1 MASLDITVT
10 LQDPKL
16 QYWGISFGHC
26 TVSPSSHQLCK
37 IDADFF
43 RITKPQT
50 GDSVVAFETIEMEQ
64 IASSHITVVQSNS
77 SVILFLVS
85 LAIHDTP
92 ISKPISNLAFS
103 APPSCKQQDAIA
115 AMASYPYFS
124 SDPYRSHADQ
134 ALNHKVSNLSE
145 SSETQGPLRGRE
157 SLVSLQ
163 SFYDSP
169 PLPPPQNHTLE
180 QQEYGR
186 GQWSVPF
193 LGNNGGRYQPVSRTP
208 SSFGRFRSFRGRVQ
222 QDTIHEDESVD
233 MSLLSAAVP
242 PAQCGSYEAVP
253 KSESFEPAF
262 DMTSFS
268 GPMGTQDHEFLKSLQ
283 QQEASGRLTG
293 GLGQG
298 EGPNTTIKKE
308 YLTSATPSAARSF
321 TRSFSM
327 RRKPTVNPQSSW
339 KSLGQEEA
347 NKRGEV
353 IEVIMEEHADVDL
366 SSMIGP
372 HTVKLDQATSA
383 TPPPKKEVFYP
394 RPNWKP
400 FAMRWPYLLFM
411 ILLSVALAIVQEFI
425 YQMSRRPGGLLHFT
439 SARDLNPGLYFVFKF
454 VPTIITVTYG
464 VLWQN
469 TDFEVKRL
477 EAFYQMSKDGG
488 ALAAESIN
496 VDYITL
502 FNFGRPLLALHR
514 KHYAVFISS
523 VATLLAVSLV
533 PTLGAAALVLSPDRA
548 TRLSNPDEVKMI
560 TVSAV
565 LSRLLTATFFFIAIL
580 GCILFYQLT
589 TRRSGLL
596 ADVKGIAG
604 LASMAVVSH
613 IMADFRDMDTA
624 KPKDIHH
631 KLKNRRYELRNSSLF
646 SKDFMSQRGN
656 DRYKDA
662 HLSQNPHPLM
672 LRREGCIPFII
683 GIVLFLILVPVFL
696 FTPASV
702 ITYEAPWAVTALA
715 VCIKL
720 GWGSLETSIRMLE
733 PYYILA
739 QRHAP
744 PKTLT
749 LDYTAMPF
757 AVVAFR
763 ALFNRHWIVF
773 LVGWGTVLVEGLTI
787 FATSLAQVEGKD
799 LLDLIAADPG
809 NLLNKELGSGSETVR
824 SFVVTVALTGFIL
837 SYLIIVAS
845 FVFIR
850 RRHPFLPRQPNT
862 IASVLAFMHQSK
874 MLYDFVG
881 TAKFTNVQMRE
892 KLEALGKTYG
902 LGWFSGR
909 DGQMHCGVDEEELTG
924 SYKHGVD
931 YSQGNMPWLTDWQT
945 F

>member
-1 MASLDITVT
+1 
-10 LQDPKL
+10 
-16 QYWGISFGHC
+16 
-26 TVSPSSHQLCK
+26 
-37 IDADFF
+37 
-43 RITKPQT
+43 
-50 GDSVVAFETIEMEQ
+50 
-64 IASSHITVVQSNS
+64 
-77 SVILFLVS
+77 
-85 LAIHDTP
+85 
-92 ISKPISNLAFS
+92 
-103 APPSCKQQDAIA
+103 
-115 AMASYPYFS
+115 MASYPYFS
-124 SDPYRSHADQ
+124 SDAYRRHPDQ

-145 SSETQGPLRGRE
+145 SSDTPGPLRGRE

-169 PLPPPQNHTLE
+169 PIPPPQNSTHE
-180 QQEYGR
+180 QHEYGR

-193 LGNNGGRYQPVSRTP
+193 MGNSGGRYQPVSPTP
-208 SSFGRFRSFRGRVQ
+208 SAFGRFRSFRGRVQ

-242 PAQCGSYEAVP
+242 PAHCGPYDAVP
-253 KSESFEPAF
+253 KTEPLEPAF

-268 GPMGTQDHEFLKSLQ
+268 GPTGVQDQEFLKSLQ
-283 QQEASGRLTG
+283 QQEAKGRLTG

-298 EGPNTTIKKE
+298 EVPNATIKRE
-308 YLTSATPSAARSF
+308 QLVSAAPHLTRSF
-321 TRSFSM
+321 TRSLSM
-327 RRKPTVNPQSSW
+327 RRTPPANARPNW

-353 IEVIMEEHADVDL
+353 IEVIMEDHADVDL

-372 HTVKLDQATSA
+372 NTVKLDQGNS
-383 TPPPKKEVFYP
+383 PPPSPKKEVFYP

-411 ILLSVALAIVQEFI
+411 ILLSVLLGIVQELV

-439 SARDLNPGLYFVFKF
+439 NARDLNPGLYFVFKF

-533 PTLGAAALVLSPDRA
+533 PTLGAAAFVLTPDRE
-548 TRLSNPDEVKMI
+548 TRLSNPNELKVI

-565 LSRLLTATFFFIAIL
+565 LSRVLTATFFVIAIL

-613 IMADFRDMDTA
+613 IMTDFTDMDTA

-646 SKDFMSQRGN
+646 SKDSMSTSTREN
-656 DRYKDA
+656 DKYKDA
-662 HLSQNPHPLM
+662 HLSENPHPLM
-672 LRREGCIPFII
+672 LRKEGCIPFII
-683 GIVLFLILVPVFL
+683 GIVLFLILIPVFL

-702 ITYEAPWAVTALA
+702 IAYKAPWAITALA

-763 ALFNRHWIVF
+763 ALFNRHWTVF
-773 LVGWGTVLVEGLTI
+773 LVSWGTVLVEGLTI

-799 LLDLIAADPG
+799 FLDLIEADG
-809 NLLNKELGSGSETVR
+809 SSASDSDNVLNKELGSGSETVR
-824 SFVVTVALTGFIL
+824 SFVVTLALTAFIL
-837 SYLIIVAS
+837 LYLVAVAS
-845 FVFIR
+845 AVFVR

-881 TAKFTNVQMRE
+881 TSKLTNAEMRE
-892 KLEALGKTYG
+892 RLEAIGKTYG
-902 LGWFSGR
+902 LGWFHGR
-909 DGQMHCGVDEEELTG
+909 DGQTHCGVDEEELTG
-924 SYKHGVD
+924 NYKHGVD
-931 YSQGNMPWLTDWQT
+931 YSQGNLPWLTDWQT

>member
-1 MASLDITVT
+1 
-10 LQDPKL
+10 
-16 QYWGISFGHC
+16 
-26 TVSPSSHQLCK
+26 
-37 IDADFF
+37 
-43 RITKPQT
+43 
-50 GDSVVAFETIEMEQ
+50 
-64 IASSHITVVQSNS
+64 
-77 SVILFLVS
+77 
-85 LAIHDTP
+85 
-92 ISKPISNLAFS
+92 
-103 APPSCKQQDAIA
+103 
-115 AMASYPYFS
+115 MASYSYFS
-124 SDPYRSHADQ
+124 SDPYRRHPDQ

-145 SSETQGPLRGRE
+145 SSDTPGPLRGRE

-169 PLPPPQNHTLE
+169 PIPPPKNSTHE
-180 QQEYGR
+180 QHEYGV

-193 LGNNGGRYQPVSRTP
+193 IGNSGGRYQPVSPTP
-208 SSFGRFRSFRGRVQ
+208 STFGRFRSFRGRVQ

-242 PAQCGSYEAVP
+242 PAHSGPYDAVP
-253 KSESFEPAF
+253 KTESPEPAF

-268 GPMGTQDHEFLKSLQ
+268 GPMGVQDQEFLKSLQ
-283 QQEASGRLTG
+283 QQEANGRLTG

-298 EGPNTTIKKE
+298 EVPNATIKRE
-308 YLTSATPSAARSF
+308 QLVSAAPLARSF
-321 TRSFSM
+321 TRSLSM
-327 RRKPTVNPQSSW
+327 RRMPTANARPNW

-353 IEVIMEEHADVDL
+353 IEVIVEEHADVDL

-372 HTVKLDQATSA
+372 NTVKLDQDSPPP
-383 TPPPKKEVFYP
+383 PPPKKEVFYP

-411 ILLSVALAIVQEFI
+411 ILLSVLLGIVQELV

-439 SARDLNPGLYFVFKF
+439 NARDLNPGLYFVFKF

-514 KHYAVFISS
+514 KHYAVFFSS

-533 PTLGAAALVLSPDRA
+533 PTLGAAAIVLTPNRE
-548 TRLSNPDEVKMI
+548 TRLSNPNELKVI

-565 LSRLLTATFFFIAIL
+565 LSRVLTATFFVIAIL
-580 GCILFYQLT
+580 GCVLFYQLT

-613 IMADFRDMDTA
+613 IMTDFIDMDTA

-646 SKDFMSQRGN
+646 SKDSMATSTRES
-656 DRYKDA
+656 DKYKDA
-662 HLSQNPHPLM
+662 HLSENPHPLM
-672 LRREGCIPFII
+672 LRKEGCIPFII
-683 GIVLFLILVPVFL
+683 GIALFLILIPVFL
-696 FTPASV
+696 FTPASI
-702 ITYEAPWAVTALA
+702 ITYKAPWAITALT

-744 PKTLT
+744 AKTLT

-763 ALFNRHWIVF
+763 ALFNRHWTVF
-773 LVGWGTVLVEGLTI
+773 LVSWGTVLVEGLTI

-799 LLDLIAADPG
+799 FLDLIEGDSNNSSSSAD
-809 NLLNKELGSGSETVR
+809 NDNVLNKELGSGSETVR
-824 SFVVTVALTGFIL
+824 SFVVTLALTAFIL
-837 SYLIIVAS
+837 LYLVAVAS
-845 FVFIR
+845 AVFVR

-881 TAKFTNVQMRE
+881 TAKLTNAQMRE
-892 KLEALGKTYG
+892 RLDAIGKTYG
-902 LGWFSGR
+902 LGWFHGR
-909 DGQMHCGVDEEELTG
+909 DGQTHCGVDEEELTG
-924 SYKHGVD
+924 NYKHGID

>member
-1 MASLDITVT
+1 MASN
-10 LQDPKL
+10 
-16 QYWGISFGHC
+16 Y
-26 TVSPSSHQLCK
+26 
-37 IDADFF
+37 
-43 RITKPQT
+43 
-50 GDSVVAFETIEMEQ
+50 
-64 IASSHITVVQSNS
+64 
-77 SVILFLVS
+77 
-85 LAIHDTP
+85 
-92 ISKPISNLAFS
+92 
-103 APPSCKQQDAIA
+103 
-115 AMASYPYFS
+115 YFS
-124 SDPYRSHADQ
+124 SDPYRRHPDQ

-145 SSETQGPLRGRE
+145 SLDSPGPLRGRE

-169 PLPPPQNHTLE
+169 PLPPPNNSAPE
-180 QQEYGR
+180 QQEYGG
-186 GQWSVPF
+186 GQWSAPF
-193 LGNNGGRYQPVSRTP
+193 RQNSGGRYQPVSPTP
-208 SSFGRFRSFRGRVQ
+208 TSLGRFRSFRGRVH
-222 QDTIHEDESVD
+222 DTIHEDESVD
-233 MSLLSAAVP
+233 MSLLNAAVP
-242 PAQCGSYEAVP
+242 PAHSAPYDAVP
-253 KSESFEPAF
+253 KAEPLEPAF
-262 DMTSFS
+262 DMTSFA
-268 GPMGTQDHEFLKSLQ
+268 GPMGVQDQEFLKSLQ
-283 QQEASGRLTG
+283 QQEVHGTLTG
-293 GLGQG
+293 GIGQG
-298 EGPNTTIKKE
+298 EVPNTTIKRE
-308 YLTSATPSAARSF
+308 HLSSAPPSLTRSF
-321 TRSFSM
+321 TRSLSV
-327 RRKPTVNPQSSW
+327 RRMSASNAGPNW

-353 IEVIMEEHADVDL
+353 IEVVVENHAGDVDL
-366 SSMIGP
+366 SSITGP
-372 HTVKLDQATSA
+372 NTVKLDQGIPAPP
-383 TPPPKKEVFYP
+383 PPPKKEVFYP

-411 ILLSVALAIVQEFI
+411 ILLSVLLGIVQELV
-425 YQMSRRPGGLLHFT
+425 YQMSRRPEGLLHFT
-439 SARDLNPGLYFVFKF
+439 TAKDLNPGLYFVFKF

-477 EAFYQMSKDGG
+477 EAFYQMSKEGG
-488 ALAAESIN
+488 ALAAQSIN

-533 PTLGAAALVLSPDRA
+533 PTLGAAALVLTPDRA
-548 TRLSNPDEVKMI
+548 TRLANPEGLKVIM
-560 TVSAV
+560 VSAV
-565 LSRLLTATFFFIAIL
+565 LSRLLTATFFVIAIL

-613 IMADFRDMDTA
+613 IMTDFTDMDTA

-646 SKDFMSQRGN
+646 SKDSMSTSARES
-656 DRYKDA
+656 DKYKDA
-662 HLSQNPHPLM
+662 LSENPHPLM
-672 LRREGCIPFII
+672 LRKEGCIPFII
-683 GIVLFLILVPVFL
+683 GIVLFLTLIPVFL

-702 ITYEAPWAVTALA
+702 ITYKAPWAVTALA

-744 PKTLT
+744 AKTLT

-757 AVVAFR
+757 AVVAVR
-763 ALFNRHWIVF
+763 ALFNRHWTVF
-773 LVGWGTVLVEGLTI
+773 LVGWGAVLVEGLTI

-799 LLDLIAADPG
+799 FLDLISADSG
-809 NLLNKELGSGSETVR
+809 NVLNKELGSGSETVR
-824 SFVVTVALTGFIL
+824 SFVVTLALTAFIL
-837 SYLIIVAS
+837 FYLVIVAS
-845 FVFIR
+845 LVFVR
-850 RRHPFLPRQPNT
+850 RRHPFLPRQPTT

-881 TAKFTNVQMRE
+881 TAKLTNAQMRD
-892 KLEALGKTYG
+892 KLDGLGKTYG
-902 LGWFSGR
+902 LGLFVGR
-909 DGQMHCGVDEEELTG
+909 DGQTHCGVDEEELTG
-924 SYKHGVD
+924 NYKHGINFL
-931 YSQGNMPWLTDWQT
+931 QGNMPWLTDWQT

>member
-1 MASLDITVT
+1 
-10 LQDPKL
+10 
-16 QYWGISFGHC
+16 
-26 TVSPSSHQLCK
+26 
-37 IDADFF
+37 
-43 RITKPQT
+43 
-50 GDSVVAFETIEMEQ
+50 
-64 IASSHITVVQSNS
+64 
-77 SVILFLVS
+77 
-85 LAIHDTP
+85 
-92 ISKPISNLAFS
+92 
-103 APPSCKQQDAIA
+103 
-115 AMASYPYFS
+115 MASYPYFS
-124 SDPYRSHADQ
+124 SDAYRRHADQ
-134 ALNHKVSNLSE
+134 SLNHKVSNLSE
-145 SSETQGPLRGRE
+145 SSESPGPLRGRE

-169 PLPPPQNHTLE
+169 HLPSPQNHTTE

-193 LGNNGGRYQPVSRTP
+193 LGNSNGRYQPVSSTP
-208 SSFGRFRSFRGRVQ
+208 ASVGRFRSFRGRMQ
-222 QDTIHEDESVD
+222 HDTIHEDESVD

-242 PAQCGSYEAVP
+242 PAQNGPYDAVP
-253 KSESFEPAF
+253 NVEPVVPAF

-268 GPMGTQDHEFLKSLQ
+268 GPMGTQDQEFLKSLQ

-308 YLTSATPSAARSF
+308 YLMSAPPSLKRNF
-321 TRSFSM
+321 TRSLSM
-327 RRKPTVNPQSSW
+327 RRKPTLNSPPNW
-339 KSLGQEEA
+339 KSLGQQEA

-353 IEVIMEEHADVDL
+353 IEVVIEEHADVDL

-372 HTVKLDQATSA
+372 NTVKLDQGSIP
-383 TPPPKKEVFYP
+383 TPPSPQKEVFYP

-400 FAMRWPYLLFM
+400 FAMRWPYLLFL
-411 ILLSVALAIVQEFI
+411 ILLSIVLGIVQEFI

-439 SARDLNPGLYFVFKF
+439 SAKDLNPGLYFVFKF

-533 PTLGAAALVLSPDRA
+533 PTLGAAALVLKPDRA
-548 TRLSNPDEVKMI
+548 TRLSSPDTVKMI

-565 LSRLLTATFFFIAIL
+565 LSRLLTAVFFFIAIL
-580 GCILFYQLT
+580 GCVLFYQLT

-613 IMADFRDMDTA
+613 IMVDFTDMDTA

-631 KLKNRRYELRNSSLF
+631 KLKNRRYELRNASLF
-646 SKDFMSQRGN
+646 SKDFMSKRES

-662 HLSQNPHPLM
+662 HLSENPHPLM
-672 LRREGCIPFII
+672 LRKEGCVPFII
-683 GIVLFLILVPVFL
+683 GVVLFLILVPLFL

-702 ITYEAPWAVTALA
+702 ITYKAPWAVTALA

-757 AVVAFR
+757 AVVALR

-773 LVGWGTVLVEGLTI
+773 LVGWGTVLVEALTI

-799 LLDLIAADPG
+799 LLDLIAADPD

-845 FVFIR
+845 LVFVR

-862 IASVLAFMHQSK
+862 IASVLAFVHQSK

-881 TAKFTNVQMRE
+881 TSKFTNAQMRD
-892 KLEALGKTYG
+892 KLESLGKTYG

>member
-1 MASLDITVT
+1 M
-10 LQDPKL
+10 
-16 QYWGISFGHC
+16 
-26 TVSPSSHQLCK
+26 
-37 IDADFF
+37 
-43 RITKPQT
+43 
-50 GDSVVAFETIEMEQ
+50 
-64 IASSHITVVQSNS
+64 
-77 SVILFLVS
+77 
-85 LAIHDTP
+85 
-92 ISKPISNLAFS
+92 
-103 APPSCKQQDAIA
+103 
-115 AMASYPYFS
+115 
-124 SDPYRSHADQ
+124 
-134 ALNHKVSNLSE
+134 
-145 SSETQGPLRGRE
+145 
-157 SLVSLQ
+157 
-163 SFYDSP
+163 
-169 PLPPPQNHTLE
+169 
-180 QQEYGR
+180 
-186 GQWSVPF
+186 
-193 LGNNGGRYQPVSRTP
+193 
-208 SSFGRFRSFRGRVQ
+208 
-222 QDTIHEDESVD
+222 D

-242 PAQCGSYEAVP
+242 PAQCSPYDAVP
-253 KSESFEPAF
+253 ETEPVEPAF

-268 GPMGTQDHEFLKSLQ
+268 GPMDVQDREFLKSLQ
-283 QQEASGRLTG
+283 QQEANGRLTG

-298 EGPNTTIKKE
+298 EGPNTTIKRE
-308 YLTSATPSAARSF
+308 YLMSSTPSLTRNF
-321 TRSFSM
+321 TRSLSM
-327 RRKPTVNPQSSW
+327 GRKPTLDPRPNW

-353 IEVIMEEHADVDL
+353 IEVIVEEHADIDL

-372 HTVKLDQATSA
+372 NTVKLDQGPNS
-383 TPPPKKEVFYP
+383 TPPSPKKEVFYP

-439 SARDLNPGLYFVFKF
+439 SAKDLNPGLYFVFKF

-514 KHYAVFISS
+514 RHYAVFISS

-533 PTLGAAALVLSPDRA
+533 PTLGAAVLVLSPDRA

-565 LSRLLTATFFFIAIL
+565 LSRVLTATFLFIAIL
-580 GCILFYQLT
+580 GCVLFYQLT

-613 IMADFRDMDTA
+613 IMVDFTDMDTA

-646 SKDFMSQRGN
+646 SKDFMSKRET

-662 HLSQNPHPLM
+662 HLSENPHPLM
-672 LRREGCIPFII
+672 LRKEGCIPFII
-683 GIVLFLILVPVFL
+683 GVVLFLILVPLFL

-702 ITYEAPWAVTALA
+702 ITYKAPWAVTALA

-744 PKTLT
+744 PKTLM

-757 AVVAFR
+757 AVVAVR

-824 SFVVTVALTGFIL
+824 SFVVTIALTGFIL

-845 FVFIR
+845 LVFVR

-862 IASVLAFMHQSK
+862 IASVLAFVHQSK

-881 TAKFTNVQMRE
+881 TSKFTNAQMRD
-892 KLEALGKTYG
+892 KLESLGKTYG

-909 DGQMHCGVDEEELTG
+909 DSQMHCGVDEEELTG

>member
-1 MASLDITVT
+1 MASNT
-10 LQDPKL
+10 
-16 QYWGISFGHC
+16 
-26 TVSPSSHQLCK
+26 
-37 IDADFF
+37 
-43 RITKPQT
+43 
-50 GDSVVAFETIEMEQ
+50 
-64 IASSHITVVQSNS
+64 
-77 SVILFLVS
+77 
-85 LAIHDTP
+85 
-92 ISKPISNLAFS
+92 
-103 APPSCKQQDAIA
+103 
-115 AMASYPYFS
+115 YFS
-124 SDPYRSHADQ
+124 SDPYRRHHDQ
-134 ALNHKVSNLSE
+134 DLNHKVSSLSE
-145 SSETQGPLRGRE
+145 TSDAPGPLRGRE

-163 SFYDSP
+163 SFYESP
-169 PLPPPQNHTLE
+169 PLPPPKHHASE

-193 LGNNGGRYQPVSRTP
+193 IGNSGGRYQPVSPIP
-208 SSFGRFRSFRGRVQ
+208 SSLGRFRSFRGRAH
-222 QDTIHEDESVD
+222 DTIHEDESID
-233 MSLLSAAVP
+233 MSLLGAAVP
-242 PAQCGSYEAVP
+242 PAHSDPYSAVP
-253 KSESFEPAF
+253 KTEPLEPAF

-268 GPMGTQDHEFLKSLQ
+268 GPAGIQDQEFLESLQ
-283 QQEASGRLTG
+283 QQEANGRLTG
-293 GLGQG
+293 GLGRG
-298 EGPNTTIKKE
+298 EVPNTTIRRE
-308 YLTSATPSAARSF
+308 NLISAAPSLTRNL
-321 TRSFSM
+321 TRSLSM
-327 RRKPTVNPQSSW
+327 RRTPTLNARPDW

-353 IEVIMEEHADVDL
+353 IEVIAGENGDVDL

-372 HTVKLDQATSA
+372 NTIRLDQGISA
-383 TPPPKKEVFYP
+383 PPPPEKDVFYP
-394 RPNWKP
+394 QPNWKP

-411 ILLSVALAIVQEFI
+411 IVLSVVLAIVQELI
-425 YQMSRRPGGLLHFT
+425 YQMSRRPEGLLHFT
-439 SARDLNPGLYFVFKF
+439 TAKDLNPGLYFVFKF
-454 VPTIITVTYG
+454 VPTIITKASFWANIIMSWEPFVFSKHLEITRKAAITDPECWQITVTYG

-477 EAFYQMSKDGG
+477 EAFYQMSKEGG

-502 FNFGRPLLALHR
+502 FNFTRPLLALHR

-533 PTLGAAALVLSPDRA
+533 PTLGAAALILTPDRA
-548 TRLSNPDEVKMI
+548 TRLSNPNELKVIMVNAI
-560 TVSAV
+560 
-565 LSRLLTATFFFIAIL
+565 LSRLLTATFFVVAIL

-613 IMADFRDMDTA
+613 IMTDFIDMDTA

-646 SKDFMSQRGN
+646 SKDSMPTSTRES
-656 DRYKDA
+656 DKYKDA
-662 HLSQNPHPLM
+662 HLSENPHPLM
-672 LRREGCIPFII
+672 LRKEGCIPFII

-702 ITYEAPWAVTALA
+702 ITDKAPWAITALA

-733 PYYILA
+733 PYYLLA

-744 PKTLT
+744 AKTLT

-763 ALFNRHWIVF
+763 ALFNQHWIVF
-773 LVGWGTVLVEGLTI
+773 LVAWGTVLVEGLTI

-799 LLDLIAADPG
+799 FLDLIED
-809 NLLNKELGSGSETVR
+809 NSHNVLNKELGSGSETVR
-824 SFVVTVALTGFIL
+824 SFIVTLVLTGFIL
-837 SYLIIVAS
+837 LYLCIVATI
-845 FVFIR
+845 VFAR
-850 RRHPFLPRQPNT
+850 RRHPFLPRQPTT

-881 TAKFTNVQMRE
+881 TSKLTNMQMRE
-892 KLEALGKTYG
+892 KLEELGKTYG
-902 LGWFSGR
+902 LGWFNGR
-909 DGQMHCGVDEEELTG
+909 DGQTHCGVDEEELTG
-924 SYKHGVD
+924 NYKHGID